1 MLPCSSQT
9 CYIVVTSNNIPKINL
24 LRSCSEET
32 LFSCLKTAEAN
43 HFWAHS
49 RPRWP
54 ALKAPNLTVTQIGS
68 WSPWGGSEL
77 KPSLHSDS
85 PREVIWEG
93 SGQVRGGISVP
104 WRRGQRAFVHS
115 DAAIPA
121 TSKHLQLPLL
131 LPNCEDPTEVLF
143 GISLVFPDQAWLL
156 DFKPRMDTHKASQS
170 IFWIKLRKTQPM
182 PAWSRKRHH
191 DHRWDWTLKG

>member
-1 MLPCSSQT
+1 M
-9 CYIVVTSNNIPKINL
+9 CYIVVTSNNIPEINL
-24 LRSCSEET
+24 LKSCSEET

-49 RPRWP
+49 RPQRP

-68 WSPWGGSEL
+68 LSPWGGSEL

-93 SGQVRGGISVP
+93 SGQARARVGGGISVP

-115 DAAIPA
+115 GTCHRRQWSTCNYPCFCQTAKTPQRFR
-121 TSKHLQLPLL
+121 L
-131 LPNCEDPTEVLF
+131 E
-143 GISLVFPDQAWLL
+143 FPWCFQ
-156 DFKPRMDTHKASQS
+156 
-170 IFWIKLRKTQPM
+170 IKL
-182 PAWSRKRHH
+182 
-191 DHRWDWTLKG
+191 GF